1 MKKNFILL
9 VALVLLN
16 SCAASLLTD
25 KSVKPSEIKNMV
37 NFEPISFIHLIEKG
51 NKTKINDSLSMVSTQ
66 ILNSIIVSNT
76 NPKVEKNI
84 VIDNPEAKLRIQSDI
99 LKTMSEI
106 IKTKKIDQIKTTPLM
121 DSIVKNGNQ
130 RYALC
135 LITSGFER
143 RKGNYGNQV
152 AKGIGIGLLTLGM
165 YTTVPIKSNTSL
177 YAMIYDAERSHVVF
191 YNHIPLIEKSPT
203 DKKNLD
209 KLYHE
214 LFEGYFYK
222 SQQEN

>member
-9 VALVLLN
+9 ATITLLN

-25 KSVKPSEIKNMV
+25 KSLKPGEIKNMV

-51 NKTKINDSLSMVSTQ
+51 NRPKINDSLSMVSTQ
-66 ILNSIIVSNT
+66 ILNSIIINNT
-76 NPKVEKNI
+76 NPKVEKYI

-99 LKTMSEI
+99 IKTMSEI

-121 DSIVKNGNQ
+121 DSIVKNENQ

-152 AKGIGIGLLTLGM
+152 TKGIGIGILTLGM
-165 YTTVPIKSNTSL
+165 YTPVPIKSNTSL

>member
-1 MKKNFILL
+1 
-9 VALVLLN
+9 
-16 SCAASLLTD
+16 
-25 KSVKPSEIKNMV
+25 
-37 NFEPISFIHLIEKG
+37 
-51 NKTKINDSLSMVSTQ
+51 
-66 ILNSIIVSNT
+66 
-76 NPKVEKNI
+76 
-84 VIDNPEAKLRIQSDI
+84 
-99 LKTMSEI
+99 
-106 IKTKKIDQIKTTPLM
+106 M
-121 DSIVKNGNQ
+121 DSIVKNENQ

-143 RKGNYGNQV
+143 RKGNYGNQI

-165 YTTVPIKSNTSL
+165 YTTAPIKSNTSL